1 MSPGIAPGPLSIDG
15 PAGPLEAL
23 LELPA
28 QQGRGQGTG
37 TGAGTGGAPSPP
49 RAFGVVCHPHP
60 LFGGTMT
67 NKVVHTV
74 ARAFT
79 AQGAATLRFNFRG
92 TGGSAGSYDAGR
104 GETADLLA
112 VVAWGR
118 AQYPDL
124 PLWLGGFSFGSF
136 VALNGQAAAG
146 AARLV
151 TVAPPLR
158 RWDFSAIEP
167 PSGPWL
173 VIQGDQDELVDHREV
188 QRWIESLPVPPQLAL
203 LPGAEHFF
211 HGRLHE
217 IKDLVALFVAE

>member
-1 MSPGIAPGPLSIDG
+1 MRIDG
-15 PAGPLEAL
+15 PAGPIEAL
-23 LELPA
+23 LE
-28 QQGRGQGTG
+28 GEN
-37 TGAGTGGAPSPP
+37 
-49 RAFGVVCHPHP
+49 AFSHSALGVVCHPHP
-60 LFGGTMT
+60 MFGGTMT

-92 TGGSAGSYDAGR
+92 VGASAGSHDEGR

-118 AQYPDL
+118 ERYPDL
-124 PLWLGGFSFGSF
+124 PLWLAGFSFGAF
-136 VALNGQAAAG
+136 VALRGQAEAG

-151 TVAPPLR
+151 TVAPPLG
-158 RWDFSAIEP
+158 RWDFSAIDP
-167 PSGPWL
+167 PREPWL
-173 VIQGDQDELVDHREV
+173 VIQGDQDELVDHRAV

-211 HGRLHE
+211 HGRLHK
-217 IKDLVALFVAE
+217 IKDLVTSFLDESRTAQQDISGSTAM